1 MNIDVRDTEII
12 IDSKVLAFPASFS
25 DLQVIL
31 GEARIVPKN
40 DRANYYI
47 FDKLGITFCDVDERY
62 LKRRKAFIDKEH
74 LISYVTFFID
84 DTELMNEAEIPAE
97 RFNGNITF
105 FGREWDSLKKSDGSS
120 QYFFCKDGEYRFAH
134 IKAIIRGNDDESNYT
149 DGRFTK
155 TLYLTFAPERPKS
168 TENYN
173 ISAPQEDCVTF
184 TNLNFK
190 LAVVQELMYNMEI
203 LKPYFDIYDYLKFK
217 KSKAKTE
224 TEKNI
229 KAAIDFFKN
238 LPVPQKLANEL
249 TEITMDGGNEIYGN
263 IAPLWDGEDG
273 RFDLDEISPDELKC
287 FPNLR
292 KIKLMSSKPEKI
304 ITLCEEYNVEVTT
317 L

>member
-25 DLQVIL
+25 DLQDIL

-120 QYFFCKDGEYRFAH
+120 QYF
-134 IKAIIRGNDDESNYT
+134 S
-149 DGRFTK
+149 
-155 TLYLTFAPERPKS
+155 
-168 TENYN
+168 
-173 ISAPQEDCVTF
+173 
-184 TNLNFK
+184 
-190 LAVVQELMYNMEI
+190 
-203 LKPYFDIYDYLKFK
+203 
-217 KSKAKTE
+217 AKTA
-224 TEKNI
+224 NI
-229 KAAIDFFKN
+229 DLLILRLSYVEMMMNPITQTVVLQKHCISHLHQKGQN
-238 LPVPQKLANEL
+238 RLKTTIYLPHKRTV
-249 TEITMDGGNEIYGN
+249 
-263 IAPLWDGEDG
+263 
-273 RFDLDEISPDELKC
+273 
-287 FPNLR
+287 
-292 KIKLMSSKPEKI
+292 
-304 ITLCEEYNVEVTT
+304 
-317 L
+317 